1 MENKLVLKDGTEIK
15 DGFASR
21 SSRDQLMVRVPGND
35 IVKATLE
42 FSDPEKTSIIV
53 CYYSVYKTTYTG
65 YTHIYSV
72 QSFSEENYVE
82 MWIEPVDGAKTSMK
96 QEIIVP
102 KEYIPFEHAPEAEEV
117 KKTTETEESND
128 GESTAKSNTTR
139 KTRSVR
145 KSS

>member
-1 MENKLVLKDGTEIK
+1 MENRLVLKDGTVIK

-35 IVKATLE
+35 LVKAATD
-42 FSDPEKTSIIV
+42 FSNSEKTETII
-53 CYYSVYKTTYTG
+53 CYYSIYKTTFTG
-65 YTHIYSV
+65 YTIIYSV
-72 QSFSEENYVE
+72 QYFADEDYVE
-82 MWIEPVDGAKTSMK
+82 MWLEPAEGTKTSMK
-96 QEIIVP
+96 QEITVP
-102 KEYIPFEHAPEAEEV
+102 KEYVPFVEAPEAEEV
-117 KKTTETEESND
+117 QQNKEEENND

>member
-35 IVKATLE
+35 IVKAASD
-42 FSDPEKTSIIV
+42 FSNPEKTETII
-53 CYYSVYKTTYTG
+53 CYYSIYKTTFTG
-65 YTHIYSV
+65 YTIVYSV
-72 QSFSEENYVE
+72 QYFADGNYVE
-82 MWIEPVDGAKTSMK
+82 MWIKPAEGAKTSMK
-96 QEIIVP
+96 QEITVP
-102 KEYIPFEHAPEAEEV
+102 KEYVPFETAPEAEEV
-117 KKTTETEESND
+117 KKTSEMEEIKD

>member
-35 IVKATLE
+35 LVKAATD
-42 FSDPEKTSIIV
+42 FSNSEKTETII
-53 CYYSVYKTTYTG
+53 CYYSIYKTTFTG
-65 YTHIYSV
+65 YTIIYSV
-72 QSFSEENYVE
+72 QYFADGDYVE
-82 MWIEPVDGAKTSMK
+82 MWLEPAEGAKTSMK

-102 KEYIPFEHAPEAEEV
+102 KEYVPFETAPEAEEV
-117 KKTTETEESND
+117 QQNKEEESND